1 MINTET
7 KRSLENTKIKV
18 LKDIYLLDFNLKSF
32 SNTFIIS
39 GIAVSLLVAF
49 RTPSVETV
57 RQEIVQSENTL
68 MYMA

>member
-1 MINTET
+1 MINSDT
-7 KRSLENTKIKV
+7 KRSLENTKVKV

-39 GIAVSLLVAF
+39 GIAVSLLVVF
-49 RTPSVETV
+49 RTSSVETV
-57 RQEIVQSENTL
+57 REERVQSENTL